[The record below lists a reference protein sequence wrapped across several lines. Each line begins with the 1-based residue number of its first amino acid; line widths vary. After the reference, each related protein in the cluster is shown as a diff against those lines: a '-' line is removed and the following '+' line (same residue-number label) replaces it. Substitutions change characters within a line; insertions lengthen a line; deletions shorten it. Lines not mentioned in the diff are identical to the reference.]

1 MPMNLREYFPNAEAV
16 RQLEPEELAGFLLE
30 RYAHDDPR
38 GEPTAPLNRHNFAIE
53 LRQEFSFG
61 ERAVYAFLEAWEWLV
76 REGLFVERS
85 DGWYFVSRRGLRLKG
100 RHGLESFR
108 QSNVLPKASL
118 HPAIAE
124 KVWSAFLRGEYDTA
138 VFHAF
143 KEVEVAV
150 REAANM
156 AASDIGKDLMSK
168 AFKTDAGPL
177 TDTTLP
183 ESERQAL
190 QLLFMGAIGV
200 FKNPGSH
207 RHVALSNPREAA
219 EMIAFASLLMRVVDS
234 RTP

>member
-1 MPMNLREYFPNAEAV
+1 MRMTTLS
-16 RQLEPEELAGFLLE
+16 EPS
-30 RYAHDDPR
+30 
-38 GEPTAPLNRHNFAIE
+38 APLNRNNFAIE
-53 LRQEFSFG
+53 LRQEFRFG
-61 ERAVYAFLEAWEWLV
+61 ERAVLAFLEAWEWLV
-76 REGLFVERS
+76 RESLFVERS

-108 QSNVLPKASL
+108 QGNILPKSSL
-118 HPAIAE
+118 HPVIAE
-124 KVWSAFLRGEYDTA
+124 KVWSAFRRGEYDTA
-138 VFHAF
+138 VFQAF

-150 REAANM
+150 REAAKL
-156 AASDIGKDLMSK
+156 AATDIGKDLMSK
-168 AFKTDAGPL
+168 AFKADTGPL

-219 EMIAFASLLMRVVDS
+219 EMISFASLLMRIVDS
-234 RTP
+234 RMP